1 MHIAAQFLLVPKL
14 WRSHMP
20 LSLYCYALIIIA
32 TWWHHCWREGP
43 IKLELQRARPLIN
56 YYTNRCSIWQ
66 QDMAGPRA
74 QGSPTRWAHPSRTRH
89 MVAAVAARVGPTSQ
103 WLQRDGSAQLS
114 FSVRTSCCC
123 ADVAALGRT
132 APLLHGS
139 QGRNGACT
147 LLSLCTR
154 VCASDSINANG
165 NIISSN

>member
-114 FSVRTSCCC
+114 SAQLQCQDKLLLCWRSRPGTHSSSTAWKPRKEWGLYFTFLVYSC
-123 ADVAALGRT
+123 
-132 APLLHGS
+132 
-139 QGRNGACT
+139 
-147 LLSLCTR
+147 LC
-154 VCASDSINANG
+154 
-165 NIISSN
+165 